1 MSNSV
6 DAAIDYFIKKKFG
19 FISSIATSMA
29 SIKPNERNVFS
40 DKKSEIEAYKLTL
53 RNIPESELLTLHKKS
68 LLEDAEQHKRNV
80 TNVENSRFYNQKS
93 ANADYVHW
101 SKAAHWT
108 LDEAI
113 ALSFGK
119 EPEIVNW
126 KKIEPL
132 KDTTEFAKSFAK
144 RRDLA
149 LRATRWKKFSNE
161 AIPPVLFI
169 SWAKEVKIE
178 LPNDLISELGKI
190 GHTATNWREQYYNL
204 KSEFDALAKSIQ
216 TTDNTQKSENLLKAI
231 ACIAIDAYGY
241 DPKSAKSTAPK
252 DICEALKRQGQTL
265 DPKTIRNWLK
275 EGIEILPRKPS

>member
-6 DAAIDYFIKKKFG
+6 ETAISYFVTKKFG
-19 FISSIATSMA
+19 FISAIAPALS
-29 SIKPNERNVFS
+29 SIKSNEHNDFS
-40 DKKSEIEAYKLTL
+40 ETISKIEAYKLTL
-53 RNIPESELLTLHKKS
+53 RNMAENELLTLHKQS
-68 LLEDAEQHKRNV
+68 LINDAEQRKRNV
-80 TNVENSRFYNQKS
+80 INEENSRFYNLQS
-93 ANADYVHW
+93 ARADFVHW

-113 ALSFGK
+113 AISFGK
-119 EPEIVNW
+119 EPDIVTW

-132 KDTTEFAKSFAK
+132 KDKTEFAKSFAR

-149 LRATRWKKFSNE
+149 LRAIRWKKFGNE

-178 LPNDLISELGKI
+178 LPADLISELEKI
-190 GHTATNWREQYYNL
+190 GHTATNWREQYCNL
-204 KSEFDALAKSIQ
+204 KSEFDALAKSTQ
-216 TTDNTQKSENLLKAI
+216 TTDNTQKTENLLKAI

-252 DICEALKRQGQTL
+252 DISDALKRQGQSL

-275 EGIEILPRKPS
+275 DGIEILPRKPL